1 MTFFSTLA
9 GMYGEHWREL
19 LNGLWL
25 ALALVAASCGLGF
38 LAALPISLACSSE
51 NGWLR
56 WPAQAFSVVFR
67 GSPLYVQVFLVYF
80 GLPAALLELYG
91 GNVGALRQ
99 SMWWP
104 LLSSPFLL
112 VLVAFTLNNAAYMAE
127 DLRGGLQS
135 VPRGL
140 QEAALAQGM
149 GYWPIQRRIVLPL
162 AFRQALPSLF
172 NEVIFTFKATAIAST
187 VTLLDLMGVGNR
199 IFSRTYDVTAYI
211 AIAVIYLIVVAI
223 MARLFGYL
231 ERHLSR
237 HLPGRA

>member
-1 MTFFSTLA
+1 MAFLSTLT
-9 GMYGEHWREL
+9 GMFADYWREL
-19 LNGLWL
+19 LEGLGLALWL
-25 ALALVAASCGLGF
+25 VVASCGLGL
-38 LAALPISLACSSE
+38 LAALPLSLMLASK
-51 NGWLR
+51 NPWLHWTSR
-56 WPAQAFSVVFR
+56 AYSVVFR

-80 GLPAALLELYG
+80 GLPAALLEIYG

-127 DLRGGLQS
+127 DLRGGLQA
-135 VPRGL
+135 VPHGAR
-140 QEAALAQGM
+140 EAALAQGM
-149 GYWPIQRRIVLPL
+149 GYWLIQRRIVLPL
-162 AFRQALPSLF
+162 ACRQALPALF

-211 AIAVIYLIVVAI
+211 AIAIIYLIVVAI
-223 MARLFGYL
+223 MSRLFGRL

-237 HLPGRA
+237 HLPSQA